1 MRRRSNK
8 SAKVPNV
15 KLRPAQQS
23 QSNSRKNALRAEES
37 VCLVDESQFGSDDNY
52 NDYTPRPLRGVVVCA
67 TGIADKPTL
76 FKQAVELGALAM
88 SAFTDRVTHLVAVG
102 HGGAKYMC
110 AVERK
115 IPILQPSW
123 ITECFQVWLRGD
135 DVDVAEMTN
144 KHRLPVFSDIV
155 LCPSGIADIT
165 RRTQIHRLVT
175 EHGGTYVKNL
185 ERPVRVTHLLCS
197 GEEETDKMRY
207 AEKFNSTGE
216 AKPPIL
222 LVWEEWFWDS
232 LEFGGR
238 FDEDKY
244 QVRRPR
250 PERKTITAQPTTVF
264 EDSIPSSL
272 ADSSSIIAPK
282 PRGDE
287 QDPEEAA
294 SVKVLP
300 AVTLQLWESLLKVRG
315 YEISPGGKLARSPTK
330 VRSIMAHIGAEPESP
345 SQNGQRKSVIDKFR
359 RANSFAEPA
368 SQGFRRTKTIPAL
381 ALSKGA
387 SFGKDGP
394 RNGVVE
400 SPGEPGP
407 SSSPH
412 RTPLPPSSR
421 SPSPEIGAL
430 EEHSGPFEPLAPMPD
445 TGDIE
450 MSESEQVPAV
460 PGLLYSGKIFRALGE
475 ASCSSVREAIESQG
489 GRLVEEKA
497 AANVEVDYILVRL
510 VSGSKYYH
518 DEASQTERQKYRT
531 ECWLE
536 RCMFEERI
544 ISPSENITFAPLELR
559 RSIPGVGK
567 IVVSL
572 SGLDQSEVC
581 CVKRLAKALG
591 ILISPNFSRRSTHL
605 LCPAGTGAKFE
616 KAKEWGIPVVNMG
629 WLEGIAKT
637 GRVIPVSGFQVGP
650 GGAIEE
656 AVLDPGKTNKGKGK
670 AIESPIVDITNSGTQ
685 DDSTLATPEFAVAT
699 PSQASEVIPKSAFG
713 VPNGLLDAGTTK
725 GSHVAPTK
733 NTLPEAS
740 SDAISPNKDRVDSPD
755 PLGHCPKHPSL
766 SPSQPYVAP
775 LQAMPDPLH
784 RSNPFQDDDQRD
796 NLRIPSSSSPSP
808 MKLAGDID
816 GGRQTVPSS
825 PSKGSQG
832 RHISS
837 PTKMSAEAA
846 IALQKSLTSLL
857 GKRRESDED
866 PTAQAGTSGAAGTRA
881 KRARPQ
887 RSKGQARQTAEIRVG
902 NAPVMTVDPFGPY
915 NLNHRHASDDMYE
928 DTSQGSVRDEIVGVK
943 YEDPKQRE
951 ERQRLMDLLGGSI
964 VDADGESKGK
974 SRVGGRR
981 PTRRKAGF

>member
-155 LCPSGIADIT
+155 LCPSGITDIT

-250 PERKTITAQPTTVF
+250 PERKTITARMYYTHVDIPFKTHLLFSLVEPTTVF

-282 PRGDE
+282 PHGDE

-387 SFGKDGP
+387 SF
-394 RNGVVE
+394 
-400 SPGEPGP
+400 
-407 SSSPH
+407 
-412 RTPLPPSSR
+412 
-421 SPSPEIGAL
+421 
-430 EEHSGPFEPLAPMPD
+430 
-445 TGDIE
+445 
-450 MSESEQVPAV
+450 ESERAPAV

-475 ASCSSVREAIESQG
+475 ASCSNVREAIESQG
-489 GRLVEEKA
+489 GRLVGEKA

-629 WLEGIAKT
+629 WLEGIAKM
-637 GRVIPVSGFQVGP
+637 GKIIPVSGFRVGP

-656 AVLDPGKTNKGKGK
+656 AVLDPGKTNKGKAK
-670 AIESPIVDITNSGTQ
+670 AIESPIVDITNNE
-685 DDSTLATPEFAVAT
+685 STLATPEFAVAV
-699 PSQASEVIPKSAFG
+699 PSQASEVVPKSAFG
-713 VPNGLLDAGTTK
+713 VPNGLLDAETTK
-725 GSHVAPTK
+725 RLHVAPTK
-733 NTLPEAS
+733 NTLSGAS
-740 SDAISPNKDRVDSPD
+740 SDVISPKDHAPSPD
-755 PLGHCPKHPSL
+755 ALGHSPEHPSL
-766 SPSQPYVAP
+766 SPSQPYAP
-775 LQAMPDPLH
+775 LHVAPDPLH

-808 MKLAGDID
+808 MKL
-816 GGRQTVPSS
+816 P
-825 PSKGSQG
+825 GSQG
-832 RHISS
+832 RHIPS

-866 PTAQAGTSGAAGTRA
+866 PTVQAGTSGAAGTRA

-887 RSKGQARQTAEIRVG
+887 RSKGQARQTSEIRVANTPG
-902 NAPVMTVDPFGPY
+902 TTVDPFGPY
-915 NLNHRHASDDMYE
+915 NLNHRHASDDMNE

-951 ERQRLMDLLGGSI
+951 ERQRLMDLLGDT
-964 VDADGESKGK
+964 VDADVESKGK

>member
-15 KLRPAQQS
+15 KLRPAQPS

-102 HGGAKYMC
+102 HGGAKYM
-110 AVERK
+110 
-115 IPILQPSW
+115 
-123 ITECFQVWLRGD
+123 
-135 DVDVAEMTN
+135 MTN

-155 LCPSGIADIT
+155 LCPSGITDIT

-315 YEISPGGKLARSPTK
+315 YEISPGGKLGRSPTK

-345 SQNGQRKSVIDKFR
+345 SQDGQRKSVIDKFR
-359 RANSFAEPA
+359 RANSFAEPS
-368 SQGFRRTKTIPAL
+368 SQGLRRTKTIPAL

-387 SFGKDGP
+387 SYGKDGP

-407 SSSPH
+407 SSSPQ
-412 RTPLPPSSR
+412 RAPLPPSSR

-430 EEHSGPFEPLAPMPD
+430 EDHSGPLEPLAPMPEAAD
-445 TGDIE
+445 VQ
-450 MSESEQVPAV
+450 MLESKQAPAV

-489 GRLVEEKA
+489 GRLVGEKA
-497 AANVEVDYILVRL
+497 AADVEVDYILVRL

-518 DEASQTERQKYRT
+518 DEISRTERQKYRT

-544 ISPSENITFAPLELR
+544 VSPSENITFAPLELQQ
-559 RSIPGVGK
+559 SITGVGK
-567 IVVSL
+567 IVISL

-591 ILISPNFSRRSTHL
+591 ILVSPNFSRRSTHL
-605 LCPAGTGAKFE
+605 LCPAGIGAKFE

-629 WLEGIAKT
+629 WLECIAKT
-637 GRVIPVSGFQVGP
+637 GKIIPVSGFEVGP

-656 AVLDPGKTNKGKGK
+656 AVLDSGKTNKGKGK

-685 DDSTLATPEFAVAT
+685 DDSTLATPEFAVAV
-699 PSQASEVIPKSAFG
+699 PSQVSEVLPKSAFG
-713 VPNGLLDAGTTK
+713 VPNGLLGAGAAK
-725 GSHVAPTK
+725 GLHVAPA
-733 NTLPEAS
+733 NNLSAGAS
-740 SDAISPNKDRVDSPD
+740 LDAIPANKSRVDPIDPPRGSPNP
-755 PLGHCPKHPSL
+755 PSL
-766 SPSQPYVAP
+766 SPSQPRAA
-775 LQAMPDPLH
+775 LLHASPDPLH
-784 RSNPFQDDDQRD
+784 RSNSCHDDDQRD
-796 NLRIPSSSSPSP
+796 SLRIPSSSSPSP
-808 MKLAGDID
+808 MKLPGDID
-816 GGRQTVPSS
+816 SGRQTVPSS

-832 RHISS
+832 RHPSS

-866 PTAQAGTSGAAGTRA
+866 PAQAGTSGAAGTRA
-881 KRARPQ
+881 KRPRPQ
-887 RSKGQARQTAEIRVG
+887 RSKGQARQTSEIRVA
-902 NAPVMTVDPFGPY
+902 NAPGAAVDPFGPY
-915 NLNHRHASDDMYE
+915 NLNRRHASDDMNA
-928 DTSQGSVRDEIVGVK
+928 DTSQSSPRDEIVGVK

-951 ERQRLMDLLGGSI
+951 ERQRLMDLLGDSTMDG
-964 VDADGESKGK
+964 DGEKGK